1 MKRFAIILAVTLFGL
16 IASCTRVDDGDVDPD
31 ALSKLAKCPL
41 RSVASGSGAP
51 VFSFEY
57 SLGRIKRIVTRES
70 VEVSSLFTYNIKN
83 KIDKMVIAAADN
95 SEQYNVV
102 FEYDA
107 AGKIIKSKTSIKDY
121 QFMTNEFTYDG
132 AHIVAVS
139 TQFDIF
145 GSTAKGKTRVEY
157 TGDNVSKVF
166 TQIDGYPEL
175 LTFEGVSYDNK
186 PQYLPEGYKTM
197 ALGFIGI
204 ANNFFAS
211 FGKNN
216 PTMVK
221 IYDDNGKLNES
232 TQTNYEYD
240 KSGIVTSADQT
251 LTNADNVKTSRKIVF
266 QFVCL

>member
-1 MKRFAIILAVTLFGL
+1 MNRFAFVLAITLFGFVV
-16 IASCTRVDDGDVDPD
+16 SCTRVAEGDIDPD

-41 RSVASGSGAP
+41 RSVSSGSGAP

-57 SLGRIKRIVTRES
+57 TLGRIKRIVNRES
-70 VEVSSLFTYNIKN
+70 VEVSSVFTYNLKN
-83 KIDKMVIAAADN
+83 KIDKMVIEAANN
-95 SEQYNVV
+95 SEAYNVV

-107 AGKIIKSKTSIKDY
+107 AGKIIRSKTSIKDF
-121 QFMTNEFTYDG
+121 QFMTNEFTYEG
-132 AHIVAVS
+132 ANIVAVN
-139 TQFDIF
+139 TAFNIF

-157 TGDNVSKVF
+157 TGDNVSKVY

-175 LTFEGVSYDNK
+175 LTFEGISYDNK

-204 ANNFFAS
+204 ANNFFAA

-221 IYDDNGKLNES
+221 IYDDNGKLSES

-240 KSGIVTSADQT
+240 TSGIVTSADQT